1 MVIRCKVNLKKS
13 VFFSAFLCSVL
24 FLFIS
29 ISNTTYSLDLAANE
43 RCPDGYS
50 EHNSDATYKCYK
62 EVSMK
67 SDLDEFL
74 TFESVCVNEMDGNYS
89 KVDSDDDTIGICLTN
104 KTVIT
109 RPVKLDGNKGVF
121 SLNGGNED
129 FITIPAEFF
138 DGKGTAEIHY
148 DFKHVREGYTFV
160 GYSDEAGVDGMC
172 NPKYEYGDTITNPG
186 TVYYACWE
194 KNDDTQYAYLTLDPN
209 GGKLHSNNELIVSS
223 NINGT
228 VVPYK
233 IWTDTFDYS
242 YVSSVREGYSFAGW
256 STKLDGS
263 NPIKSGKFNLNGDTT
278 LYASWVSDGMYTVTL
293 DPNGG
298 ALYTTDSVYKDI
310 VGRTTS
316 WSSGFLSFNY
326 SVFSATK
333 EGNTFMGWSTSPD
346 GTNPVKNGELKLNSD
361 VFLYATWQKSSSG
374 GSSSGSPNI
383 TCSSNS
389 IGLWCTDSNTS
400 GGVSSLQTK
409 LKYLGYYSGSIDG
422 SAGPQTVEAIKSF
435 QQKEGL
441 TVDGNAGPATLEKLR
456 LRYNEKITDTD
467 DQETIPDD
475 EEVETNP
482 LSYYTVTFELDGGT
496 FSNGDTNRKMVVS
509 SEAILNPLPYNPT
522 KAGYK
527 FIGWYNSDNEKYEF
541 YKNVSSNITLFAKW
555 EKYSDDENCTYSC
568 NSGDVFDPSTNKC
581 IAVEKFSNNSTL
593 ISEVNYTKNCVNELL
608 NYTDYSCSG
617 NCNKENCSSA
627 YTSNLW
633 YENNNCKFGSS
644 CTSSDNGSCS
654 ITMKKEC
661 YKLYEP
667 KTDCDSN
674 LPPETPDTNSPTF
687 DLPIAI
693 VWIVGGSALIFA
705 IIYLRKYYNSQR
717 V

>member
-13 VFFSAFLCSVL
+13 VVFSAFLCSVL

-43 RCPDGYS
+43 ECPEGYS
-50 EHNSDATYKCYK
+50 ELTNDDSYKCYK
-62 EVSMK
+62 KVSNKENISEFNSLSHICTNDMNGEYFTIDA
-67 SDLDEFL
+67 SDGEIFG
-74 TFESVCVNEMDGNYS
+74 VC
-89 KVDSDDDTIGICLTN
+89 KTN
-104 KTVIT
+104 KTVVIKK
-109 RPVKLDGNKGVF
+109 VNLFANKGIFTSIGDGSLHQNLIFDVKENDGESKFTLSYNKSIYNLSRKGYNFIGWSDDAGNNGMCTKKYSYGESIDNPGINYYACWDPSKASITLNANGGYFSRNGVGNLDNYNFEVIYDDKVSGYEF
-121 SLNGGNED
+121 SLNY
-129 FITIPAEFF
+129 
-138 DGKGTAEIHY
+138 Y
-148 DFKHVREGYTFV
+148 DKFYQLKRDGYTLIGWSTDKGF
-160 GYSDEAGVDGMC
+160 GDSC
-172 NPKYEYGDTITNPG
+172 IPKYVSGEKIVVDNDE
-186 TVYYACWE
+186 VYYACWS
-194 KNDDTQYAYLTLDPN
+194 KND
-209 GGKLHSNNELIVSS
+209 
-223 NINGT
+223 
-228 VVPYK
+228 
-233 IWTDTFDYS
+233 
-242 YVSSVREGYSFAGW
+242 
-256 STKLDGS
+256 
-263 NPIKSGKFNLNGDTT
+263 
-278 LYASWVSDGMYTVTL
+278 
-293 DPNGG
+293 
-298 ALYTTDSVYKDI
+298 TTD
-310 VGRTTS
+310 
-316 WSSGFLSFNY
+316 
-326 SVFSATK
+326 
-333 EGNTFMGWSTSPD
+333 PD
-346 GTNPVKNGELKLNSD
+346 E
-361 VFLYATWQKSSSG
+361 G